1 MTATPL
7 STSSTVHS
15 WHEPAGIAPRGTLL
29 LLAGR
34 GETAQVYRRFGTRLA
49 ADAYRVVAVPT
60 DPAGADA
67 AEALAALIAE
77 PDTPRPLVLVGVDS
91 GGPHALRLA
100 REHAEAVDAVILAG
114 LPTRDTRPEEPEA
127 EIAARTACP
136 NHRLVLGREGAAG
149 SPAGQPPVVDASP
162 LGLPLLAVHGRA
174 DQISPPA
181 EAAPLYRALG
191 AASLV
196 EVDGGLHDILND
208 VSHRSVAA
216 TVVLFLERLRN
227 GAHLPPVVSEL
238 PDPGAQPA
246 TSR

>member
-1 MTATPL
+1 MTT
-7 STSSTVHS
+7 TSPSTVRR
-15 WHEPAGIAPRGTLL
+15 WHEPTGIAPRGTLL

-34 GETAQVYRRFGTRLA
+34 GETAQVYHRFGSRLA

-60 DPAGADA
+60 DHPGTGRGLGETPADVLAELVADA
-67 AEALAALIAE
+67 E
-77 PDTPRPLVLVGVDS
+77 TPGPLVLVGVDG

-100 REHAEAVDAVILAG
+100 REHADTVDAVILAG
-114 LPTRDTRPEEPEA
+114 LPTHDARPDDPDA

-162 LGLPLLAVHGRA
+162 LGLPLLAVHGGA
-174 DQISPPA
+174 DGISPPT
-181 EAAPLYRALG
+181 EAVPLYRALG
-191 AASLV
+191 ATSIV

-216 TVVLFLERLRN
+216 TVVLFLERLRL
-227 GAHLPPVVSEL
+227 GAHLPAVVSEL
-238 PDPGAQPA
+238 PETEPTP
-246 TSR
+246 R